1 MRIELECKVGH
12 VDWKLIRFCKLP
24 YAFKILTDKK
34 YDRDLCDDRSVHMIR
49 NSRRV
54 LTPWLTARMSLPSSS
69 TERLASAEKWKAAGK
84 STAIT
89 LIVNRV
95 EFNCVAPAVVRQR
108 MHSLS
113 KLSLT
118 EAKSLL

>member
-1 MRIELECKVGH
+1 MRIELECKIGH
-12 VDWKLIRFCKLP
+12 VDWKLVRFCILPNENKL
-24 YAFKILTDKK
+24 LTDKK
-34 YDRDLCDDRSVHMIR
+34 YDRDLCDDKSVSTHDQ
-49 NSRRV
+49 NSRRI

-95 EFNCVAPAVVRQR
+95 EFNCAAPAVVRQR
-108 MHSLS
+108 THNL
-113 KLSLT
+113 
-118 EAKSLL
+118 